1 MLTADTV
8 KLTPLL
14 DTPFAVTTTLPVVA
28 PVGTDTTM
36 LVSVQLEGAAE
47 VPLNATVLVPWVEP
61 KPEPAIVTDAPAVPE
76 LGDRLLMLGLGSTVN
91 DRPLL
96 STPLACT
103 TTLPVVAPLG
113 TATTICVSLQLVGVA
128 VTPLNAT
135 VLAP

>member
-61 KPEPAIVTDAPAVPE
+61 KPEPAIVSDAPAVPE

-96 STPLACT
+96 STPLA
-103 TTLPVVAPLG
+103 
-113 TATTICVSLQLVGVA
+113 
-128 VTPLNAT
+128 
-135 VLAP
+135 